1 VNGTL
6 TVEQNRSWKIAE
18 EVLPSFAD
26 AMAEW
31 LGANILILA
40 ITPLGSA
47 DGEIV
52 MQS

>member
-18 EVLPSFAD
+18 EVLLLFAD
-26 AMAEW
+26 AMTEW
-31 LGANILILA
+31 LDANILILT
-40 ITPLGSA
+40 IMPLGSA
-47 DGEIV
+47 DGEIM